1 MGEKSDV
8 KLKGRTE
15 GWFFM
20 HFVMLG
26 LYALVLCITGFI
38 GAKRAKTSK
47 DFMLDGR
54 RMGAWM
60 SAFAYGTTYFSAV
73 IFVGYA
79 GKFGWNIG
87 LSAVLIGVGN
97 AVVGSY
103 LAWKV
108 LAKKTR
114 SMTHEYNVAT
124 MPAFFEA
131 RYGSKAIKIASAL
144 IIFIFLVPYT
154 ASVYQGISYIF
165 EQVYG
170 IPFSYCAIAMAA
182 LTAIYLILGGYF
194 ATALSDFIQGII
206 MLLGVGLMV
215 FFVLKTPQVGSLS
228 EGLAKLAA
236 IKPQLVGWPS
246 GNDFVTLVSI
256 VLLTSLGSWAMP
268 QMVHKFYAIRDNA
281 AIKRGSIISTG
292 FALVIGIGAY
302 FTGIFGR
309 LFLHN
314 AIPIDPMTHLA
325 NIDMVVP
332 QMLVL
337 ALPKIL
343 LGVIVLLVL
352 SASMSTLSGLVMVS
366 SSAVS
371 MDLYKGAIKP
381 DASDKKTLGI
391 MRVLCLVFIAAATVI
406 ALYKVQAIVALMSF
420 SWGTIAGC
428 FLGPFLWG
436 LHDKKTNAAGAW
448 GGIVLGI
455 LINIGTAVVSG
466 FNGANAPL
474 VGGIAMVV
482 SVISVPIIS
491 RVATLI
497 RGKKTAVNETTL
509 ANIGTDAA
517 SAETE

>member
-1 MGEKSDV
+1 
-8 KLKGRTE
+8 
-15 GWFFM
+15 M

-26 LYALVLCITGFI
+26 LYALLLCVTGFI
-38 GAKRAKTSK
+38 GAKRSKTSK

-87 LSAVLIGVGN
+87 LSSVLIGIGN

-114 SMTHEYNVAT
+114 SMTHDYNVAT
-124 MPAFFEA
+124 MPSFFEA
-131 RYGSKAIKIASAL
+131 RYGSKAMKVVTAI
-144 IIFIFLVPYT
+144 IIFIFLVPYS

-170 IPFSYCAIAMAA
+170 IPFAYCAIAMAV
-182 LTAIYLILGGYF
+182 LTAVYLILGGYF
-194 ATALSDFIQGII
+194 ATALSDFFQGII

-215 FFVLKTPQVGSLS
+215 FFVLKTPQVGGISQ
-228 EGLAKLAA
+228 GLAKLAA
-236 IKPQLVGWPS
+236 IKPSLVGWPS
-246 GNDFVTLVSI
+246 GSNLVTLISI
-256 VLLTSLGSWAMP
+256 ILLTSLGSWAMP
-268 QMVHKFYAIRDNA
+268 QMVHKFYAIRDND
-281 AIKRGSIISTG
+281 AIKRGTVISTV
-292 FALVIGIGAY
+292 FALIIGGSAY

-309 LFLHN
+309 LFLN
-314 AIPIDPMTHLA
+314 NTIPIDPMTHLA

-332 QMLVL
+332 SMLVI

-371 MDLYKGAIKP
+371 MDLYKGAVKP
-381 DASDKKTLGI
+381 DASDKKTLGL
-391 MRVLCLVFIAAATVI
+391 MRILCLVFIAASTVI

-420 SWGTIAGC
+420 SWGTISGC

-448 GGIVLGI
+448 GGIALGL
-455 LINIGTAVVSG
+455 LINIGTAVATG

-474 VGGIAMVV
+474 AGGIAMVV
-482 SVISVPIIS
+482 SVIAVPIIS
-491 RVATLI
+491 RIATLVK
-497 RGKKTAVNETTL
+497 GKQADL
-509 ANIGTDAA
+509 AA
-517 SAETE
+517 